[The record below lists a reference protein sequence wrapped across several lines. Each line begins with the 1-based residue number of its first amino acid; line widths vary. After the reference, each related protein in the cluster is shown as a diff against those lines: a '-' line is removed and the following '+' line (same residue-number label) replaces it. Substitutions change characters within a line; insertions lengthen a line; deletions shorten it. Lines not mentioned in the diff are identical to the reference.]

1 MELYNANRQWSSRP
15 ADERFCSLH
24 DLASFVGYE
33 KQNSSRRVLPN
44 RGLTVVPSETDPLD
58 IAVSGP
64 NGHPAQF
71 THWAFSQLC
80 SLAGVPSSYIR
91 DSNMPGALAADCL
104 NWGLHH
110 QRPVESVS
118 VLLRKK
124 PAPAKPVQSGRS
136 LLDQAIDNTHVQA
149 AAPVVFL
156 GAVNGPDYGVVWNA
170 DIAHTLVSEFG
181 DGVTGAWRVP
191 GEFGRKLS
199 NVTKDNTTLYAS
211 DRDMW
216 CFLVDEDRRVELPNR
231 RNGQTGSLARGFYI
245 SNSEVG
251 AQRLVLGMFLFDY
264 VCCNRIIWGAE
275 QHTEIKIRHTS
286 GAPHRWLEEIK
297 PVLREYAASSP
308 ASVAD
313 TIAAARTA
321 KIKTD
326 VDTFLANR
334 FGKGT
339 ATKIQAAHMIN
350 EARPIETVWDAVTGA
365 TAYARQIEHVDAR
378 VKVEREAGKL
388 LQLVAV

>member
-1 MELYNANRQWSSRP
+1 MELMNANRQWSSRP

-24 DLASFVGYE
+24 ELAAFTGYE
-33 KQNSSRRVLPN
+33 KQNSARRVMPN
-44 RGLTVVPSETDPLD
+44 RGLTVVPSATDPRD
-58 IAVSGP
+58 IAVAGP

-71 THWAFSQLC
+71 THWSFSQLC

-91 DSNMPGALAADCL
+91 DSGMPGALAADCV

-110 QRPVESVS
+110 AREVESVS
-118 VLLRKK
+118 VLLRKR
-124 PAPAKPVQSGRS
+124 PDG
-136 LLDQAIDNTHVQA
+136 
-149 AAPVVFL
+149 VFL

-191 GEFGRKLS
+191 GEFGQRLDA
-199 NVTKDNTTLYAS
+199 VTKDNTTLYAS

-216 CFLVDEDRRVELPNR
+216 CFLADEERRVEIPNR
-231 RNGQTGSLARGFYI
+231 RSGTTGSLARGFYV

-308 ASVAD
+308 VGVSE
-313 TIAAARTA
+313 TIANARQQ
-321 KIKTD
+321 KIKGD
-326 VDTFLANR
+326 VDTFLATR

-339 ATKIQAAHMIN
+339 ASRIQSSHMID
-350 EARPIETVWDAVTGA
+350 ELRPVETVWDAVVGA
-365 TAYARQIEHVDAR
+365 TAFARQIEHVDAR

-388 LQLVAV
+388 LQMVAA

>member
-15 ADERFCSLH
+15 ADERFRSLH
-24 DLASFVGYE
+24 ELAAFCSYE
-33 KQNSSRRVLPN
+33 KTNSARRVMPN
-44 RGLTVVPSETDPLD
+44 RGLTVVPSTTDPRD

-71 THWAFSQLC
+71 THWAFGQLC
-80 SLAGVPSSYIR
+80 SLAGVPASYIR
-91 DSNMPGALAADCL
+91 DSGMPGALAADCI

-110 QRPVESVS
+110 ARDVESVS
-118 VLLRKK
+118 VLLRKRRDD
-124 PAPAKPVQSGRS
+124 AGNATV
-136 LLDQAIDNTHVQA
+136 H
-149 AAPVVFL
+149 L

-170 DIAHTLVSEFG
+170 DIADTLVREFG

-191 GEFGRKLS
+191 GEFGRKLDA
-199 NVTKDNTTLYAS
+199 VTKDNTTLYAS
-211 DRDMW
+211 DRDCW
-216 CFLVDEDRRVELPNR
+216 VFLADEERRVDVPNR
-231 RNGQTGSLARGFYI
+231 RNGATGSLARGFYI

-308 ASVAD
+308 VGVAD
-313 TIAAARTA
+313 TIANAQHK
-321 KIKTD
+321 KIAGD
-326 VDTFLANR
+326 VETFLATR
-334 FGKGT
+334 FGKGI
-339 ATKIQAAHMIN
+339 ARRIQAAHMID
-350 EARPIETVWDAVTGA
+350 EARPVETVWDAVTGA
-365 TAYARQIEHVDAR
+365 TAYARQLEHVDAR
-378 VKVEREAGKL
+378 VKIEREAGKL
-388 LQLVAV
+388 LQLVAA